1 MNVVYSSIIRYMYA
15 WMAVYRS
22 APATPHLA
30 CWPPS
35 ILFQCNQPLVWGGVL
50 MDHSCI
56 MHRGASELLSCML
69 YAGMVD
75 IYSMAVFI
83 FIFIYYHYHCALLIP
98 ALTLLLSHRLSPRI
112 RTACDAALLR
122 SFFFCKL
129 RDRRPAGRHAQEC
142 NDDDDDPVSYSYF
155 YSLSIYVALLST
167 LILVV

>member
-1 MNVVYSSIIRYMYA
+1 MLYIVVSYDTCMRG
-15 WMAVYRS
+15 WLYRS

-98 ALTLLLSHRLSPRI
+98 ALTLPLSHRL
-112 RTACDAALLR
+112 ACRQEYELPAMLPFFVR
-122 SFFFCKL
+122 SSSASYGT
-129 RDRRPAGRHAQEC
+129 DGRPAVTHKNATTMTTT
-142 NDDDDDPVSYSYF
+142 
-155 YSLSIYVALLST
+155 LSPIPISILFLSMLLCSR
-167 LILVV
+167 L